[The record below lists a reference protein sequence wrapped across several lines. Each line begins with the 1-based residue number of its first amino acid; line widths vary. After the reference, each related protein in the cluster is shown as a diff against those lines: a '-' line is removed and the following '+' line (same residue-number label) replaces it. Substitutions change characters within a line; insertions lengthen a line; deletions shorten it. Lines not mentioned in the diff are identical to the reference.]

1 MIIDNRSCA
10 NIASIILVKKLNLNI
25 VKHYRPYKFLWLNE
39 CGEVIVT
46 KQVLISFSI
55 GKYNDK
61 VLCNVIIMHAGYLL
75 LGRP

>member
-10 NIASIILVKKLNLNI
+10 NIAIIILVKKLNLNI

-55 GKYNDK
+55 GKYKDK
-61 VLCNVIIMHAGYLL
+61 VFCNVIIMHAGYLL